1 MQLPAFVQLEQRL
14 NGAVQQ
20 HLSNAVV
27 SLGALQLP
35 CTHDVQLPGDSPFA
49 DVATRPVH
57 RIAVLLPLDGSADGL
72 QEGARITLRAAKW
85 PSGQAMRVTGAV
97 DMDGTGWATF
107 EATPTAA

>member
-1 MQLPAFVQLEQRL
+1 MQLPAFAQLEQRL

-57 RIAVLLPLDGSADGL
+57 RIGVLLPFDGSADGL
-72 QEGARITLRAAKW
+72 QEGASITLYAALWPAGQSMRIT
-85 PSGQAMRVTGAV
+85 SAV
-97 DMDGTGWATF
+97 DVDATGWANF
-107 EATPTAA
+107 EAATTS